1 MALTKEQ
8 KAEFDENLTEFK
20 NYIEELKKDVN
31 LYKTQ
36 MKKSKATEPYYQIAI
51 VLNSIKLMN
60 TCVNISDLSWHMLNL
75 KSELYLNIARK
86 EIYSIFSTME
96 KVVGADFEN
105 GLDENRELLD
115 MIPEFNPDQ
124 RINFIRGFRKT
135 INTIVDAFGSNS
147 KWKWSWPELHFKLA
161 VLAKNLFDFRAY
173 EKENDLDSPYY
184 YTRKDHFN
192 LIIELSNYAAQEYRS
207 KYDLST
213 NDIADLKKCIALLEM
228 NRKIFQMTGN
238 TEDLQKTKT
247 LIDSMASKINSLEG
261 DKNRAKKKKK

>member
-31 LYKTQ
+31 NFKVQ
-36 MKKSKATEPYYQIAI
+36 MKKSKSMEPYYQIAI
-51 VLNSIKLMN
+51 VLNSLKLMN
-60 TCVNISDLSWHMLNL
+60 TCVCISDLSWHMLNL

-86 EIYSIFSTME
+86 EIYSVISAME

-115 MIPEFNPDQ
+115 MIPEFNPLQ
-124 RINFIRGFRKT
+124 RLNFIRGLRRT
-135 INTIVDAFGSNS
+135 INDIVDAYGPSS

-173 EKENDLDSPYY
+173 EKENDLDNEYY
-184 YTRKDHFN
+184 YTRKDHYN
-192 LIIELSNYAAQEYRS
+192 LIIELSNFAAQEYRS

-213 NDIADLKKCIALLEM
+213 NDIADLRKCIALLDM
-228 NRKIFQMTGN
+228 NRKIYQMTGN

-247 LIDSMASKINSLEG
+247 LIESMESKINSM
-261 DKNRAKKKKK
+261 DKNKDKKKKK